1 MNNQGEAGKQAR
13 AVFLDRDGVINAAIV
28 RNGKPYPPDS
38 VKELK
43 ILPGVDLALKKLHS
57 AGYLLIVITNQ
68 PDVSK
73 GKQKIEV
80 VEEMNHRLQTKLK
93 LDDIMVCY
101 HDDIDN
107 CECRKPKPGMLLQ
120 AAVKFNINL
129 AGSYMVGDRW
139 KDVLAGKSAGCRTFF
154 IDRGYTETQEVA
166 ADFNV
171 SSLLEAAEIIL
182 GL

>member
-1 MNNQGEAGKQAR
+1 MNDKNVAGKRTR

-38 VKELK
+38 IEELK
-43 ILPGVDLALKKLHS
+43 ILPGVDLALKRLHS
-57 AGYLLIVITNQ
+57 AGFLLIVVTNQ

-80 VEEMNHRLQTKLK
+80 VEEMNQLLQTKLE

-107 CECRKPKPGMLLQ
+107 CDCRKPKPGMLLQ
-120 AAVKFNINL
+120 AAVKYNIDL
-129 AGSYMVGDRW
+129 AGSWMVGDRW
-139 KDVLAGKSAGCRTFF
+139 KDVLAGKRAGCRTLF
-154 IDRGYTETQEVA
+154 IDRGYTETQDVA